1 MKNKRWT
8 AQTEL
13 TEALLNSRE
22 RRKWQ
27 IALRRYVLEK
37 NKSPLY
43 SPYFGLSIERF
54 RDWIELQFEGE
65 STWQNFGTNWQFEHI
80 IPVIYF
86 DFALEEELKLCW
98 NFTNI
103 QVAIIHQ
110 QFKSNKVDLVGAKA
124 YFQNIY
130 TKSGVVQCEA
140 MVKKIET
147 IELSQVM
154 NRVLR
159 EDFVKQHA
167 KEILSITS
175 FSSYEYDQLNSGI
188 SIEQILEEQE
198 VLRKFGG

>member
-65 STWQNFGTNWQFEHI
+65 STWQNFGTIWQFEHI

-86 DFALEEELKLCW
+86 DFTLEEELKLCW
-98 NFTNI
+98 NFINI
-103 QVAIIHQ
+103 QVGLIHQ
-110 QFKSNKVDLVGAKA
+110 PFRPKKVDLLGAKA
-124 YFQNIY
+124 YFQSIF
-130 TKSGVVQCEA
+130 TSSGVLQSEA
-140 MVKKIET
+140 MVKKIEA
-147 IELSQVM
+147 IELSQAV
-154 NRVLR
+154 NRAPR
-159 EDFVKQHA
+159 EGFLNQHK
-167 KEILSITS
+167 KEILSITG
-175 FSSYEYDQLNSGI
+175 FTSYEYDQLNTGT
-188 SIEQILEEQE
+188 SIGQVLEERE